1 MDHKEIFEELRNRQ
15 SVPEIRNQMEDPG
28 EFSKFIQE
36 INNRGY
42 KILTNLP
49 NKIIVSLHH

>member
-1 MDHKEIFEELRNRQ
+1 MDHKETFEELRNRQ
-15 SVPEIRNQMEDPG
+15 LVPEIRNQMEDPG

-49 NKIIVSLHH
+49 DEIIVSLHH